1 MSNQISKK
9 AIVPASARIKTYFDT
24 QQVTQNGAVVNFFPP
39 NSTRKITRN
48 NYVGN
53 PFPGELKRRILAL
66 SFEVTKQF
74 IEDDEGNGIDAR
86 GIVNSLKDAGVI
98 LQADNDNKEFL
109 RVPISKHSNFSGTD
123 VQLVAGTANTVD
135 APVVFKRIAALRS
148 ADEYRLADPFDLA
161 VNQTLSLSVHFED
174 SSVFPSDENWTTS
187 GQGLLYLRASIVV
200 AEMKPEK

>member
-1 MSNQISKK
+1 MSTQISKK

-24 QQVTQNGAVVNFFPP
+24 QKVEQNGAVVNFFPP

-53 PFPGELKRRILAL
+53 PFPGELKRRVLAL

-74 IEDDEGNGIDAR
+74 IEDDIDNNIDAR
-86 GIVNSLKDAGVI
+86 AIVNAIKDAGVI

-109 RVPISKHSNFSGTD
+109 RVPISKYSNFSGTD
-123 VQLVAGTANTVD
+123 MNMVAGTANTVD
-135 APVVFKRIAALRS
+135 APVVYKRVASLRS
-148 ADEYRLADPFDLA
+148 AEEFRLADPFDLA

-174 SSVFPSDENWTTS
+174 ASLFPSDVNWTTS
-187 GQGLLYLRASIVV
+187 NQGLLYLRASIVV
-200 AEMKPEK
+200 AEMKPDK

>member
-1 MSNQISKK
+1 MSTQISKK

-24 QQVTQNGAVVNFFPP
+24 QQVTQNGAVLNFFPP

-74 IEDDEGNGIDAR
+74 IEDDEANGIDAQA
-86 GIVNSLKDAGVI
+86 IVNSLKDAGVI

-109 RVPISKHSNFSGTD
+109 RVPIAKHSNFSATD
-123 VQLVAGTANTVD
+123 IQTVAGTANTVD
-135 APVVFKRIAALRS
+135 APVVYKDVACLRS
-148 ADEYRLADPFDLA
+148 AAEYRLADPFDLA

-174 SSVFPSDENWTTS
+174 ASVFPSDASWTTS
-187 GQGLLYLRASIVV
+187 GQGLLQLQASIVV

>member
-1 MSNQISKK
+1 MSNQITKK

-24 QQVTQNGAVVNFFPP
+24 QKVEQNGAVLNFFPP

-74 IEDDEGNGIDAR
+74 IEDDEANGIDAR

-98 LQADNDNKEFL
+98 LPGRQRQQGVFARADLQALQLL
-109 RVPISKHSNFSGTD
+109 RNRHAHGGRHGQQRRCSGGL
-123 VQLVAGTANTVD
+123 QA
-135 APVVFKRIAALRS
+135 
-148 ADEYRLADPFDLA
+148 YRLA
-161 VNQTLSLSVHFED
+161 
-174 SSVFPSDENWTTS
+174 
-187 GQGLLYLRASIVV
+187 
-200 AEMKPEK
+200 

>member
-24 QQVTQNGAVVNFFPP
+24 QQVTQNGATVNFFPA

-53 PFPGELKRRILAL
+53 PFPGELKRRVLAL
-66 SFEVTKQF
+66 SFEVIKQF
-74 IEDDEGNGIDAR
+74 IEDDEANNINAR
-86 GIVNSLKDAGVI
+86 AIINSLKDAGVI

-109 RVPISKHSNFSGTD
+109 RVPISKHSNFSGTGIHM
-123 VQLVAGTANTVD
+123 VAGTPNTVD
-135 APVVFKRIAALRS
+135 AAVSYKRIASLQS
-148 ADEYRLADPFDLA
+148 AEEYRLADPFDLA

-174 SSVFPSDENWTTS
+174 ASVFPSDADWTAS
-187 GQGLLYLRASIVV
+187 GQGLLYLRANIVV

>member
-1 MSNQISKK
+1 MSTQISKK

-24 QQVTQNGAVVNFFPP
+24 QQVIQNGAVLNFFPP

-74 IEDDEGNGIDAR
+74 IEDDAANGIDSLA
-86 GIVNSLKDAGVI
+86 IVNALKDAGVI

-109 RVPISKHSNFSGTD
+109 RVPIS
-123 VQLVAGTANTVD
+123 
-135 APVVFKRIAALRS
+135 
-148 ADEYRLADPFDLA
+148 
-161 VNQTLSLSVHFED
+161 
-174 SSVFPSDENWTTS
+174 
-187 GQGLLYLRASIVV
+187 
-200 AEMKPEK
+200 